1 MVRAQFSLALILILA
16 TAPVQAGTFKWVD
29 ERGVINY
36 SNAPPPSASAAK
48 SVQAVEERLSVYPP
62 DPTLGAAA
70 ARFEQMENAE
80 RLQGPRVS
88 VIPMPSANRLSR
100 STYSRYI
107 AVPVPVAVFR
117 SLPFRQ
123 TLASHGCCSRGRPGG
138 R

>member
-1 MVRAQFSLALILILA
+1 MVWRISLALLLVLA
-16 TAPVQAGTFKWVD
+16 TAPVQAGTYKWVD

-36 SNAPPPSASAAK
+36 SNAPPPSASAAN

-70 ARFEQMENAE
+70 ARFERMEAE
-80 RLQGPRVS
+80 ERQRGPRVS
-88 VIPMPSANRLSR
+88 VIPMPSGNRLTR
-100 STYSRYI
+100 STYSRYVAI
-107 AVPVPVAVFR
+107 PVTVFR
-117 SLPFRQ
+117 SPPFRQ